1 MAELIILICMAV
13 LLLSWVILCAVWFAG
28 TSTKI
33 MAESD
38 FVAHVKCEEC
48 GQEYDVQPEE
58 FAKRKFVKSV
68 STTKT
73 ELKGAALVNQP
84 KFRYYAKKFQC
95 PFCGKK
101 KYAQVL
107 NLDEITEKF
116 QSRIIRFSMK
126 VFLVM
131 ILGGVI
137 ILLLTKI
144 PLAVNDKIVEKRVEQ
159 MREEMYS
166 E

>member
-1 MAELIILICMAV
+1 MA
-13 LLLSWVILCAVWFAG
+13 
-28 TSTKI
+28 K
-33 MAESD
+33 SD

-48 GQEYDVQPEE
+48 GREYDVQPKE
-58 FAKRKFVKSV
+58 FSKRKFVKLV

-73 ELKGAALVNQP
+73 EVKGAAMVNQP

-95 PFCGKK
+95 PFSGQK

-107 NLDEITEKF
+107 NFDEITEKF
-116 QSRIIRFSMK
+116 QSKIIRFSMK
-126 VFLVM
+126 MFLVM

-137 ILLLTKI
+137 ILLITKI
-144 PLAVNDKIVEKRVEQ
+144 PLAVNDKILEKRAEQ

-166 E
+166 EWKN